1 MMSVSNV
8 DTVQLMYFE
17 MTANKRPVNFTGRLF
32 ECGKRA
38 GAIKTHLSGKNSSSP
53 CLVEAIIRVLKLRLF
68 APNIGRQ
75 AA

>member
-1 MMSVSNV
+1 MSSV

-38 GAIKTHLSGKNSSSP
+38 GAIKTHLSGKNGGSP
-53 CLVEAIIRVLKLRLF
+53 CLEQTIIRVLQLRLF

>member
-1 MMSVSNV
+1 MSVSSV

-32 ECGKRA
+32 ECGKRV
-38 GAIKTHLSGKNSSSP
+38 GAIKTHLSGKIGGSP
-53 CLVEAIIRVLKLRLF
+53 CLEQTIIRVLQLRLF

>member
-1 MMSVSNV
+1 MSVSSV

-38 GAIKTHLSGKNSSSP
+38 GAIKTHLSGKNGGSP
-53 CLVEAIIRVLKLRLF
+53 CLEQTIIRVLQLRLF
-68 APNIGRQ
+68 APNAGRQ

>member
-1 MMSVSNV
+1 MSSV

-38 GAIKTHLSGKNSSSP
+38 GAIKTHLSGKNGGSP
-53 CLVEAIIRVLKLRLF
+53 CLVQTIIRVLQLRLF
-68 APNIGRQ
+68 APNDGRQ

>member
-1 MMSVSNV
+1 MSSV

-38 GAIKTHLSGKNSSSP
+38 GAIKTHLSGKNGGSP
-53 CLVEAIIRVLKLRLF
+53 CLEQTIIRVLQLRLF
-68 APNIGRQ
+68 APNDGRQ

>member
-1 MMSVSNV
+1 MSVSSV

-38 GAIKTHLSGKNSSSP
+38 GAIKTHLSGKNGGSP
-53 CLVEAIIRVLKLRLF
+53 CLEQTIIRVLQLRLF
-68 APNIGRQ
+68 APNDGRQ

>member
-1 MMSVSNV
+1 MSVSSV

-17 MTANKRPVNFTGRLF
+17 MTANKRPVKFTGRLF

-38 GAIKTHLSGKNSSSP
+38 GAIKTHLSGKNGGSP
-53 CLVEAIIRVLKLRLF
+53 CLEQTIIRVLQLRLF
-68 APNIGRQ
+68 APNDGRQ